1 MCAITVF
8 HSLLPTWFSML
19 CHESL
24 LMCCCLSPGAQKFI
38 PVVPYMAQWVQNPTA
53 VNAETQIQSLAR
65 ELPYF
70 MDVAMIKKKNS
81 FLFPYNLHAPWRHW
95 WSHMLWW
102 PYLPS
107 LSCHFYVPIILQN
120 AIFQWVLLKTS
131 VESIK
136 KTMPPRA
143 GSPEKTRLGITHV

>member
-70 MDVAMIKKKNS
+70 MDVAMIKKRIHFS
-81 FLFPYNLHAPWRHW
+81 FHIIYMPHGGTDGVICCDDRIYLHFPVTSTFPLYCR
-95 WSHMLWW
+95 MLYFSGF
-102 PYLPS
+102 YL
-107 LSCHFYVPIILQN
+107 
-120 AIFQWVLLKTS
+120 
-131 VESIK
+131 
-136 KTMPPRA
+136 
-143 GSPEKTRLGITHV
+143 RLR